1 MAGII
6 LSFIILATSLVM
18 PREAKAQGR
27 KVNLAGIT
35 IDMSFC
41 EAYDKWSGI
50 LAAYSKVN
58 FPITGAPGITMGTL
72 QNTSL
77 VVDLCSYITQQASLD
92 TQGRIFSNAQLLNK
106 MSGDQH
112 TERIDF
118 LSNVWDLAS
127 ATLPLDG
134 RKKPHALTSP
144 MWHRRLVRTVTQG
157 ASMAGYDIPTKMEK
171 QREMSNMARIA
182 YERSAIKGVLQCP
195 KPDNTDYLKKYQKEI
210 APIEQ
215 ANVILQEY
223 INSYERAL
231 IAMGRKILSVNEYKE
246 YLSLLNSVVHRT
258 SMYNPTIK
266 TMMVDS
272 EETREVTRPQN
283 AKATDPR
290 TEQVKV
296 QIPKNYQVFGEPR
309 VNTDYKNEFIKKFG
323 PLWDTYIASKR
334 WTETRGLLTSDKKS
348 RLEDDFKEPDV
359 ICNSGKSYQ
368 KFDPK
373 DPQYQDKVKKDQEE
387 CFKNSDKVIEDSG
400 GLIAFYVES
409 LVQKDRQLKVN
420 QGKIWEFESRH
431 LGNVVNIS
439 EQINTDAIDS
449 YAQPEVQCASINNLG
464 MMTKLQLEQEA
475 LNGELTQE
483 LLAQQMKQ
491 NAILEAQAREKKEAE
506 EANERREA
514 IIKEMQLRE
523 TYINDDLRKPDINN
537 INF

>member
-1 MAGII
+1 
-6 LSFIILATSLVM
+6 
-18 PREAKAQGR
+18 
-27 KVNLAGIT
+27 
-35 IDMSFC
+35 
-41 EAYDKWSGI
+41 
-50 LAAYSKVN
+50 
-58 FPITGAPGITMGTL
+58 
-72 QNTSL
+72 
-77 VVDLCSYITQQASLD
+77 
-92 TQGRIFSNAQLLNK
+92 
-106 MSGDQH
+106 
-112 TERIDF
+112 
-118 LSNVWDLAS
+118 
-127 ATLPLDG
+127 
-134 RKKPHALTSP
+134 
-144 MWHRRLVRTVTQG
+144 
-157 ASMAGYDIPTKMEK
+157 
-171 QREMSNMARIA
+171 
-182 YERSAIKGVLQCP
+182 
-195 KPDNTDYLKKYQKEI
+195 
-210 APIEQ
+210 
-215 ANVILQEY
+215 
-223 INSYERAL
+223 
-231 IAMGRKILSVNEYKE
+231 
-246 YLSLLNSVVHRT
+246 
-258 SMYNPTIK
+258 
-266 TMMVDS
+266 MVDS

-400 GLIAFYVES
+400 GLIAFYIES